1 MENRFK
7 ALFSFLF
14 RFIRVILVLAV
25 AGGLA
30 FWLYESRTQPEK
42 KEPKPILPSVRTLEV
57 HPQSQTMTVD
67 LFGTVVP
74 RKQVKIA
81 AEVPGRIEYV
91 NPAFVEGGEIKAQ
104 EVLIRIDQRSY
115 HLEKE
120 GAAVRVSQAR
130 QDIESLNQE
139 ITNLKNDADL
149 AKENVALALKD
160 LGRIKTLT
168 QNQFASETNRDK
180 AEQQHLAAKIQWQ
193 AIHNR
198 LLMTVPLM
206 ELKKSSLAMAQVDFD
221 RADLALKKTE
231 IRSGFDGFV
240 LDKMA
245 EAGEYVNPGQPLG
258 SVYEQGALDVE
269 VNVPLEQLEWIED
282 MFKQGEMPRAQ
293 VSPDHVDRV
302 GEKRWN
308 ARVARIKARIDEKTR
323 TLPMTLE
330 IQEEET
336 GAGQGPRDLL
346 SDLRPGTFVKCRIL
360 GQTHDNIFVVPRH
373 LLRSDHTL
381 LVVVDQRLEKR
392 KVSPLRTFE
401 ENVYINAGLNN
412 GDLIIVSPLPNP
424 IEGMGLTLKENGQ

>member
-14 RFIRVILVLAV
+14 RFIRVLVVLAV
-25 AGGLA
+25 AGALA

-42 KEPKPILPSVRTLEV
+42 KEPKPALPGVRTMEI
-57 HPQSQTMTVD
+57 HSQSQTMTVEV
-67 LFGTVVP
+67 FGTVVP

-91 NPAFVEGGEIKAQ
+91 NPVFVEGGEIKAQ
-104 EVLIRIDQRSY
+104 DILIRIDQRSY
-115 HLEKE
+115 RLEKE
-120 GAAVRVSQAR
+120 GAAVRVVQAR

-139 ITNLKNDADL
+139 IANLKNDADL
-149 AKENVALALKD
+149 AKANVDLALKE

-168 QNQFASETNRDK
+168 QNQFASETIRDK

-198 LLMTVPLM
+198 LLMTAPLM
-206 ELKKSSLAMAQVDFD
+206 ELKKSSLAMAQVEFD

-258 SVYEQGALDVE
+258 SVYEQGALDVD
-269 VNVPLEQLEWIED
+269 VNVPLEQLEWVQE
-282 MFKQGEMPRAQ
+282 MFEQGNMPRAR
-293 VSPDHVDRV
+293 VSPANVNV
-302 GEKRWN
+302 SGEKAWN
-308 ARVARIKARIDEKTR
+308 ARVARIMARIDEKTR

-330 IQEEET
+330 IQGLET
-336 GAGQGPRDLL
+336 DTGQGPGDLL
-346 SDLRPGTFVKCRIL
+346 SDLRPGAFVRCQIL

-381 LVVVDQRLEKR
+381 LVVVDQRLEER
-392 KVSPLRTFE
+392 KVTLLRKFE
-401 ENVYINAGLNN
+401 ETVYISAGLNN
-412 GDLIIVSPLPNP
+412 GDRIIVSPLPNP
-424 IEGMGLTLKENGQ
+424 IEGMGLTLKENGR